1 MLVQISFEVQLIQW
15 CTIFEQHMDTVAT
28 HRNLPT
34 FHWHKRTLIHHTCRT
49 WDDRFVSSSVLVDI
63 GFVAASDVDDELARR
78 KSIMAMPGFTV
89 TSAEG

>member
-15 CTIFEQHMDTVAT
+15 CTIFEQHMDTIAT

-34 FHWHKRTLIHHTCRT
+34 FRWHKRTLIHHTCRT

-63 GFVAASDVDDELARR
+63 SFVAASDVDDELPRR
-78 KSIMAMPGFTV
+78 KSVMATPCFTI
-89 TSAEG
+89 TTTEG